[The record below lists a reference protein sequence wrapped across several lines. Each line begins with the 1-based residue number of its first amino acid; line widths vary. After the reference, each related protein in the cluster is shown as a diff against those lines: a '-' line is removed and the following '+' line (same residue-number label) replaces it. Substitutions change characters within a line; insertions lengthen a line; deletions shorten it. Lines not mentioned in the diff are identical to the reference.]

1 MKSNCC
7 DFAVIGGGLVGATVA
22 RGLASGGLRV
32 IVLDEGDLALRA
44 SRGNFALVWA
54 QGKGFDMPRYAEWT
68 CQSVALW
75 REFSTEIAAET
86 GLDVSYEQR
95 GGFHLALSAQELEY
109 LGATRHVGRQSETA
123 PFPPCEIL
131 SAGEV
136 RSRLPHVGPEVVGGS
151 YCPLDGHVNALRLFR
166 AIHRAMIMQ
175 GVDYQP
181 NSRVTEI
188 EFDGAFRLRLG
199 AAATIKADRLL
210 LAAGLDNARLAP
222 MVGLAAPVRP
232 QRGQILVTERTL
244 PFLQFPIAT
253 VRQTDEGSLLIG
265 DSQEE
270 VGAAAPA
277 TTGIA
282 SVMASRAMRM
292 FPCLS
297 KLKIVRWWDC
307 ARVLSP
313 DGYPIYDHSQ
323 SHPGAFLATC
333 HSGVTLAAAHAKLL
347 APAILDG
354 KLPEPFAAFSSRRFD
369 VRAHC

>member
-1 MKSNCC
+1 MKSNGC
-7 DFAVIGGGLVGATVA
+7 DFAVIGGGLVGATIA
-22 RGLASGGLRV
+22 RSLASAGLRV
-32 IVLDEGDLALRA
+32 IVLDEGDAALRA

-54 QGKGFDMPRYAEWT
+54 QGKGSDMPHYAEWT

-75 REFSTEIAAET
+75 REFATEIAAET
-86 GLDVSYEQR
+86 GLDVDYEQP
-95 GGFHLALSAQELEY
+95 GGFHLALSEQELQS
-109 LGATRHVGRQSETA
+109 LAATRRRSQGA

-136 RSRLPHVGPEVVGGS
+136 RSRLAHVGPEVAGGS

-166 AIHRAMIMQ
+166 AVHRGMIRQ

-188 EFDGAFRLRLG
+188 EFDGAFRLRRED
-199 AAATIKADRLL
+199 AATIKADRVL

-222 MVGLAAPVRP
+222 MVGLAAPVRA
-232 QRGQILVTERTL
+232 QRGQILVTERTPPL
-244 PFLQFPIAT
+244 LQFPIAT
-253 VRQTDEGSLLIG
+253 VRQTDEGTVLIG

-270 VGAAAPA
+270 VGAEAPA

-292 FPCLS
+292 FPSLS

-347 APAILDG
+347 APAILSG
-354 KLPEPFAAFSSRRFD
+354 KLPEHLAAFSSRRFD

>member
-1 MKSNCC
+1 MKSNGC
-7 DFAVIGGGLVGATVA
+7 DFAVIGGGLVGATIA
-22 RGLASGGLRV
+22 RSLASAGLRV
-32 IVLDEGDLALRA
+32 IVLDEGDVALRA

-54 QGKGFDMPRYAEWT
+54 QGKGSDMPRYAEWT

-86 GLDVSYEQR
+86 GLDVGYEQQ
-95 GGFHLALSAQELEY
+95 GGFHLALSEQELQY
-109 LGATRHVGRQSETA
+109 LAATRRRSEGT

-136 RSRLPHVGPEVVGGS
+136 RSLLPQVGAEVVGGS

-166 AIHRAMIMQ
+166 AVHRGMIGQ

-188 EFDGAFRLRLG
+188 EFDGAFRLRRED
-199 AAATIKADRLL
+199 AATVKADRVL
-210 LAAGLDNARLAP
+210 LAAGLDNARLAR
-222 MVGLAAPVRP
+222 MVGLAAPVRA
-232 QRGQILVTERTL
+232 QRGQILVTERSPPL
-244 PFLQFPIAT
+244 LKFPIAT
-253 VRQTDEGSLLIG
+253 VRQTDEGSVLIG

-270 VGAAAPA
+270 VGAEAPA

-292 FPCLS
+292 FPSLS

-323 SHPGAFLATC
+323 THPGAFLATC

-347 APAILDG
+347 APAILNG
-354 KLPEPFAAFSSRRFD
+354 ELPEQFAAFSSRRFD
-369 VRAHC
+369 VCAHC

>member
-1 MKSNCC
+1 MKLHGC
-7 DFAVIGGGLVGATVA
+7 DFAVVGGGLVGATIA
-22 RGLASGGLRV
+22 RSLASGGLRV
-32 IVLDEGDLALRA
+32 IVLDEEDPASRA

-54 QGKGFDMPRYAEWT
+54 QGKGSDMPRYAEWT

-75 REFSTEIAAET
+75 REFCTEIAAET
-86 GLDVSYEQR
+86 AIDVGYEQP
-95 GGFHLALSAQELEY
+95 GGFHLALSEPELEY
-109 LGATRHVGRQSETA
+109 LETTRLGRHAGTT

-136 RSRLPHVGPEVVGGS
+136 RSRLPHVGAEVVGGS

-166 AIHRAMIMQ
+166 AVHQAMIAH
-175 GVDYQP
+175 GVDYRP
-181 NSRVTEI
+181 NSRVARI
-188 EFDGAFRLRLG
+188 EFDGAFRLRLHDTT
-199 AAATIKADRLL
+199 TIKADRLL

-222 MVGLAAPVRP
+222 MVGLAAPVRS

-253 VRQTDEGSLLIG
+253 VRQTDEGSVLIG

-270 VGAAAPA
+270 VVAEAPA

-292 FPCLS
+292 FPSLAQ
-297 KLKIVRWWDC
+297 LKIVRWWDC

-323 SHPGAFLATC
+323 SHPGAFVATC

-347 APAILDG
+347 APAILNG
-354 KLPEPFAAFSSRRFD
+354 NLPEQFATFSSRRFD

>member
-1 MKSNCC
+1 MNQNSC
-7 DFAVIGGGLVGATVA
+7 DFAVIGGGLVGATIA

-44 SRGNFALVWA
+44 SRGNFALVWV
-54 QGKGFDMPRYAEWT
+54 QGKGSDMPRYAEWT
-68 CQSVALW
+68 CQSVSLW
-75 REFSTEIAAET
+75 REFCTEIAAET
-86 GLDVSYEQR
+86 GLDVGYQR
-95 GGFHLALSAQELEY
+95 PGGFHLALSERELEY
-109 LGATRHVGRQSETA
+109 LRATRHVGQQSGTT
-123 PFPPCEIL
+123 PYPRCEIM
-131 SAGEV
+131 SASEI
-136 RSRLPHVGPEVVGGS
+136 RSRLPDVGAEVVGGS

-166 AIHRAMIMQ
+166 AIHRAMIVY
-175 GVDYQP
+175 GVDYRP

-199 AAATIKADRLL
+199 DAGTIKADRLL

-222 MVGLAAPVRP
+222 MVGLAAPVRS

-253 VRQTDEGSLLIG
+253 VQQTDEGSVLIG

-270 VGAAAPA
+270 VGPEGPV

-292 FPCLS
+292 FPSLAE
-297 KLKIVRWWDC
+297 LKIVRWWDC

-313 DGYPIYDHSQ
+313 DGYPIYDHSE

-347 APAILDG
+347 VPAILNG
-354 KLPEPFAAFSSRRFD
+354 QLPEQFAAFSSRRFD

>member
-1 MKSNCC
+1 MKSNGC

-22 RGLASGGLRV
+22 RSLASGGLRV
-32 IVLDEGDLALRA
+32 IVLDEGDLAVRA

-54 QGKGFDMPRYAEWT
+54 QGKGSEMPRYAEWT

-75 REFSTEIAAET
+75 REFSAEIAEET
-86 GLDVSYEQR
+86 GLDVGYEQQ
-95 GGFHLALSAQELEY
+95 GGFHLALSQQELEY
-109 LGATRHVGRQSETA
+109 LGATRRQSGTA

-136 RSRLPHVGPEVVGGS
+136 RARLPQVGAEVVGGS

-181 NSRVTEI
+181 NCRVTEI
-188 EFDGAFRLRLG
+188 EFDGTFRLRLG
-199 AAATIKADRLL
+199 AAAMIKADRLL

-222 MVGLAAPVRP
+222 MVGLAAPVRS

-253 VRQTDEGSLLIG
+253 VRQTDEGSVLIG

-270 VGAAAPA
+270 VGADAPA

-307 ARVLSP
+307 ARVLSA

-347 APAILDG
+347 APAILDS
-354 KLPEPFAAFSSRRFD
+354 KMPEPFAAFSSRRFD

>member
-1 MKSNCC
+1 MKSNGC
-7 DFAVIGGGLVGATVA
+7 DFAVIGGGLVGATIA
-22 RGLASGGLRV
+22 RSLALGGLRV

-54 QGKGFDMPRYAEWT
+54 QGKGSDMPRYAEWT
-68 CQSVALW
+68 GQSVALW
-75 REFSTEIAAET
+75 AEFCAEIAAET
-86 GLDVSYEQR
+86 GIDVGYEQP
-95 GGFHLALSAQELEY
+95 GGFHLALSEAELEY
-109 LGATRHVGRQSETA
+109 LEATRHVGRQSEGT

-166 AIHRAMIMQ
+166 AVHRGMIRQ

-181 NSRVTEI
+181 NSRVAEI
-188 EFDGAFRLRLG
+188 EFDGAFRLRLDD
-199 AAATIKADRLL
+199 AATIKADRVL
-210 LAAGLDNARLAP
+210 LAAGLDNARLAR
-222 MVGLAAPVRP
+222 MVGLAAPVRA
-232 QRGQILVTERTL
+232 QRGQILVTERTP

-253 VRQTDEGSLLIG
+253 VRQTDEGSVLIG

-270 VGAAAPA
+270 AGAEAPA

-292 FPCLS
+292 FPFLS

-347 APAILDG
+347 APAILNG
-354 KLPEPFAAFSSRRFD
+354 KLPEQFAAFSSRRFD
-369 VRAHC
+369 VRPHC

>member
-1 MKSNCC
+1 MKSNGC
-7 DFAVIGGGLVGATVA
+7 DFAVIGGGLVGATIA
-22 RGLASGGLRV
+22 RSLASAGLRV
-32 IVLDEGDLALRA
+32 IVLDEGDVALRA

-54 QGKGFDMPRYAEWT
+54 QGKGSDMPRYAEWT

-86 GLDVSYEQR
+86 GLDVGYEQQ
-95 GGFHLALSAQELEY
+95 GGFHLALSEQELQY
-109 LGATRHVGRQSETA
+109 LGATRRQSQGT
-123 PFPPCEIL
+123 PYPPCEIL

-136 RSRLPHVGPEVVGGS
+136 RSLLPQVGAEVVGGS

-166 AIHRAMIMQ
+166 AVHRGMIGQ

-188 EFDGAFRLRLG
+188 EFDGAFRLRRED
-199 AAATIKADRLL
+199 AATVKADRVL
-210 LAAGLDNARLAP
+210 LAAGLDNARLAR
-222 MVGLAAPVRP
+222 MVGLAAPVRA
-232 QRGQILVTERTL
+232 QRGQILVTERSPPL
-244 PFLQFPIAT
+244 LKFPIAT
-253 VRQTDEGSLLIG
+253 VRQTDEGSVLIG

-270 VGAAAPA
+270 VGAEAPA

-292 FPCLS
+292 FPSLS

-313 DGYPIYDHSQ
+313 DGYPIYDQSQ

-333 HSGVTLAAAHAKLL
+333 HSGVTLAASHAKLL
-347 APAILDG
+347 APAILNG
-354 KLPEPFAAFSSRRFD
+354 NLPEQFAAFSSRRFD
-369 VRAHC
+369 VRAHR